1 MYKQELEQSAIDSE
15 ELKQLLT
22 YQNKLMTSSQLMM
35 LDDQATVLQLEEWIQ
50 MLDVTGFILPF
61 DYSDWLT
68 RQNAELTQPQQIIS
82 MIAQGDIQTV
92 RGLMTA
98 IVRRNRFEAGYL
110 QGLIQNGLLSVFFSR
125 LEQYLD
131 GGN

>member
-22 YQNKLMTSSQLMM
+22 YQNKLMTSSQIMM